1 MLENSLWLRYN
12 PEKTIR
18 EVLTRLYECDAVEIE
33 ADERE
38 LYASL
43 KRHLTKKELKMV
55 MMNEAGLSPEE
66 IGVEVALEGP
76 ELLKA
81 QYKAYRK
88 VRQDKIRLEVRANRV
103 KDAAVNTEEVAE
115 EE

>member
-18 EVLTRLYECDAVEIE
+18 EVLVGLYGCDAVEIE

-66 IGVEVALEGP
+66 IGAEVSLEGE
-76 ELLKA
+76 ELKKA

-103 KDAAVNTEEVAE
+103 KEAVETVE
-115 EE
+115 EEQE

>member
-12 PEKTIR
+12 PTKTIR
-18 EVLTRLYECDAVEIE
+18 EVLARLYECSAVEIGD
-33 ADERE
+33 DERE

-43 KRHLTKKELKMV
+43 KRHLTKKELRMV

-66 IGVEVALEGP
+66 IGAEVGLEGE
-76 ELLKA
+76 ELTKA

-88 VRQDKIRLEVRANRV
+88 VRQDKIRLEVRANKV
-103 KDAAVNTEEVAE
+103 KEVVEEVLD
-115 EE
+115 

>member
-12 PEKTIR
+12 PNKTIR
-18 EVLTRLYECDAVEIE
+18 EVLARLYDCSAVEISD
-33 ADERE
+33 DERE

-43 KRHLTKKELKMV
+43 KRHLTKKEFRMI

-66 IGVEVALEGP
+66 IGTEVGLNGE
-76 ELLKA
+76 ELTKA

-88 VRQDKIRLEVRANRV
+88 LRQDKIRLEVRAS
-103 KDAAVNTEEVAE
+103 KAKEEIVSESEAE
-115 EE
+115 

>member
-12 PEKTIR
+12 PDKTIR
-18 EVLTRLYECDAVEIE
+18 EVLARLYECSAVEISD
-33 ADERE
+33 DERE

-43 KRHLTKKELKMV
+43 KRHLTKKEFRMV

-66 IGVEVALEGP
+66 IGAEVGLEGE
-76 ELLKA
+76 ELTKA

-88 VRQDKIRLEVRANRV
+88 IRQDKIRLEVRASQA
-103 KDAAVNTEEVAE
+103 KEVE
-115 EE
+115 EESVD

>member
-12 PEKTIR
+12 PNKTIR
-18 EVLTRLYECDAVEIE
+18 EVLARIYECSAVEIGE
-33 ADERE
+33 DERS

-43 KRHLTKKELKMV
+43 KRHLTKKEFRMV

-66 IGVEVALEGP
+66 IGEEVGLNGA
-76 ELLKA
+76 ELKKA

-88 VRQDKIRLEVRANRV
+88 IRQEKIRREVQVSMV
-103 KDAAVNTEEVAE
+103 KEELAE
-115 EE
+115 DDGE

>member
-12 PEKTIR
+12 PDKTIR
-18 EVLTRLYECDAVEIE
+18 EVLARIYECSAVEIGD
-33 ADERE
+33 DERA

-43 KRHLTKKELKMV
+43 KRHLTKKEFRMV

-66 IGVEVALEGP
+66 IGEEVGMNAA
-76 ELLKA
+76 ELKKA

-88 VRQDKIRLEVRANRV
+88 IRQDKIRLEVRASQE
-103 KDAAVNTEEVAE
+103 KESAE
-115 EE
+115 NDSDDE

>member
-12 PEKTIR
+12 PDKTIR
-18 EVLTRLYECDAVEIE
+18 EVLARLYECSAVEISD
-33 ADERE
+33 DERE

-43 KRHLTKKELKMV
+43 KRHLTKKEFRMI
-55 MMNEAGLSPEE
+55 MMNEAGLSAEK
-66 IGVEVALEGP
+66 IAAEVGLEG
-76 ELLKA
+76 EALKKA

-88 VRQDKIRLEVRANRV
+88 VRQDKIRLEVRANKPKEADV
-103 KDAAVNTEEVAE
+103 GE

>member
-12 PEKTIR
+12 PDKTIR
-18 EVLTRLYECDAVEIE
+18 EVLARIYECSAVEIGE
-33 ADERE
+33 DERA

-43 KRHLTKKELKMV
+43 KRHLTKKEFRMV

-66 IGVEVALEGP
+66 IGQEVGLNGA
-76 ELLKA
+76 ELKKA

-88 VRQDKIRLEVRANRV
+88 IRQEKIRREVQVSMV
-103 KDAAVNTEEVAE
+103 KEEFSE
-115 EE
+115 EDSE

>member
-12 PEKTIR
+12 PDKTIR
-18 EVLTRLYECDAVEIE
+18 EVLARIYECSAVEIGE
-33 ADERE
+33 DERA

-43 KRHLTKKELKMV
+43 KRHLTKKEFRMV

-66 IGVEVALEGP
+66 IGQEVSLNGA
-76 ELLKA
+76 ELKKA

-88 VRQDKIRLEVRANRV
+88 IRQEKIRREVQVSMA
-103 KDAAVNTEEVAE
+103 KEEFVE
-115 EE
+115 EDSE

>member
-12 PEKTIR
+12 PDKTIR
-18 EVLTRLYECDAVEIE
+18 EVLARIYECSAVEIGD
-33 ADERE
+33 DERS

-43 KRHLTKKELKMV
+43 KRHLTKKEFRMV

-66 IGVEVALEGP
+66 IGVEVGMSGD
-76 ELLKA
+76 ELKKA

-88 VRQDKIRLEVRANRV
+88 IRQEKIRREVQLSML
-103 KDAAVNTEEVAE
+103 KEETFE
-115 EE
+115 DESE

>member
-18 EVLTRLYECDAVEIE
+18 EVLARIYECSAVEIGE
-33 ADERE
+33 DERA

-43 KRHLTKKELKMV
+43 KRHLTKKEFRMV

-66 IGVEVALEGP
+66 IGQEVGLNGA
-76 ELLKA
+76 ELKKA

-88 VRQDKIRLEVRANRV
+88 IRQEKIRREVQVSMV
-103 KDAAVNTEEVAE
+103 KEEFAE
-115 EE
+115 EDSE

>member
-12 PEKTIR
+12 PTKTIR
-18 EVLTRLYECDAVEIE
+18 EVLARLYECSAVEISD
-33 ADERE
+33 DERE

-43 KRHLTKKELKMV
+43 KRHLTKKEFRMV

-66 IGVEVALEGP
+66 IGAEVGVIGE
-76 ELLKA
+76 ELTKA

-88 VRQDKIRLEVRANRV
+88 IRQDKIRLEVRARQA
-103 KDAAVNTEEVAE
+103 KDVVEESID
-115 EE
+115 

>member
-12 PEKTIR
+12 PDKTIR
-18 EVLTRLYECDAVEIE
+18 EVLARIYECNAVEIGD
-33 ADERE
+33 DERE

-43 KRHLTKKELKMV
+43 KRHLTKKEFRMV

-66 IGVEVALEGP
+66 IGAEVGLEGE
-76 ELLKA
+76 ELKKA

-88 VRQDKIRLEVRANRV
+88 IRQDKIRLEVRASQT
-103 KDAAVNTEEVAE
+103 KEENTEEAE
-115 EE
+115 D

>member
-18 EVLTRLYECDAVEIE
+18 EVLARLYECSAVEIGD
-33 ADERE
+33 DERE

-43 KRHLTKKELKMV
+43 KRHLTKKEFRMV
-55 MMNEAGLSPEE
+55 IMNEAGLSPEE
-66 IGVEVALEGP
+66 IGAEVGLEGE
-76 ELLKA
+76 ELKKA

-88 VRQDKIRLEVRANRV
+88 IRQDKIRREVQVSMA
-103 KDAAVNTEEVAE
+103 KEETDDE
-115 EE
+115 ESE

>member
-12 PEKTIR
+12 PTKTIR
-18 EVLTRLYECDAVEIE
+18 EVLARLYECSAVEISD
-33 ADERE
+33 DERE

-43 KRHLTKKELKMV
+43 KRHLTKKEFRMV

-66 IGVEVALEGP
+66 IGAEVGLVGE
-76 ELLKA
+76 ELTKA

-88 VRQDKIRLEVRANRV
+88 IRQDKIRLEVRARQA
-103 KDAAVNTEEVAE
+103 KDVVEESID
-115 EE
+115 